1 MKHYTRTLTIAG
13 SDSGGGAGIQADLKT
28 FTVLNCYGMSVI
40 TALTAQNTVGVQAV
54 HAIPTDFI
62 KAQIDSVLEDI
73 GVDAVKIG
81 MLHDVGTITVVAERL
96 QYYAVKKIVLDPVM
110 IAKDDS
116 QLLQDTAIAS
126 LKNLF
131 PLITLLTPNIMEA
144 EMLCQFA
151 IYNRSDMQKAAKF
164 LCQQGVAAVLVKGG
178 HLSMESSSADCLYIK
193 KTDVFHWLESP
204 RINTMNTHG
213 TGCTLSAAITAFL
226 AKGNDLLTAVGC
238 AKHYIV
244 QAIDQGKNYM
254 LGNGHGPVKHF
265 INGDKNNANLSAI
278 S

>member
-40 TALTAQNTVGVQAV
+40 TALTAQNTIGVQAI

-96 QYYAVKKIVLDPVM
+96 QYYAIKKIVLDPVM

-144 EMLCQFA
+144 EILCQFA
-151 IYNRSDMQKAAKF
+151 ICNRSDMQKAAKF

-178 HLSMESSSADCLYIK
+178 HLSIENSSADCLYIK
-193 KTDVFHWLESP
+193 ETDVFHWLESP

-226 AKGNDLLTAVGC
+226 AKDYDLLTAI
-238 AKHYIV
+238 KYSKEYIFG
-244 QAIDQGKNYM
+244 ALNSGKDYS
-254 LGNGHGPVKHF
+254 LGRGHGPVRHLFKEVKV
-265 INGDKNNANLSAI
+265 DAC
-278 S
+278 